1 MSNDETYTPPWKRS
15 VETYTPP
22 WKRSVET
29 CNPLWGRTGVSSGK
43 ASAPVKTN
51 ERSNL

>member
-1 MSNDETYTPPWKRS
+1 MSND
-15 VETYTPP
+15 ETYTPP